1 VSAAP
6 DPRSAPVPTPV
17 SVVIPAHDEEAVI
30 GRCLDALTRDAD
42 PGELEVVV
50 VCNGCTDGTAAVAR
64 EALPAATV
72 VELAV
77 ASKSAALNAGDE
89 HATRFPRLYLDAD
102 IELPIGVLRATVRAL
117 ASPGV
122 LCAAPAPAF
131 ELRGRPRLVRAYY
144 ETWRQLPYFTEEM
157 VGTGVYA
164 LSEPGRG
171 RFDRFPDLTADD
183 QFVLQQF
190 APAERRSLGDQHF
203 VVHTPTT
210 LAGLVAI
217 RRRAYRGA
225 AELAA
230 SGRAP
235 HGRATGAGRRLLQLA
250 SSPRNWFPVAVFVTI
265 SAFAKLRARFGA
277 GHAWERDDS
286 ARQAAEGPRVT

>member
-1 VSAAP
+1 M
-6 DPRSAPVPTPV
+6 PVPTPV
-17 SVVIPAHDEEAVI
+17 SVIIPAHDEEAVI
-30 GRCLDALTRDAD
+30 GRCLDALTHGAE

-50 VCNGCTDGTAAVAR
+50 VCNGCRDRTAAVAR
-64 EALPAATV
+64 AAQPAATV
-72 VELAV
+72 VELTV

-89 HATRFPRLYLDAD
+89 HATRFPRVYLDAD

-131 ELRGRPRLVRAYY
+131 ELGGRPRLVRAYY
-144 ETWRQLPYFTEEM
+144 DVWQQLPYLTEEM

-164 LSEPGRG
+164 LSEPGRH

-190 APAERRSLGDQHF
+190 ARRERRSLPDEHF

-210 LAGLVAI
+210 LKGLVAI
-217 RRRAYRGA
+217 RKRAYRGT
-225 AELAA
+225 AELEAC
-230 SGRAP
+230 GVP
-235 HGRATGAGRRLLQLA
+235 HGKATGAGLRLLELA
-250 SSPRNWFPVAVFVTI
+250 SSPRNWFPVAVYVTI
-265 SAFAKLRARFGA
+265 SAIAKLRARFG
-277 GHAWERDDS
+277 GGRAWERDDS

>member
-1 VSAAP
+1 MI
-6 DPRSAPVPTPV
+6 
-17 SVVIPAHDEEAVI
+17 IPAHDEEAVI
-30 GRCLDALTRDAD
+30 ARCLDALTLDAE

-50 VCNGCTDGTAAVAR
+50 VCNGCHDRTAAVAR
-64 EALPAATV
+64 EALPTANV
-72 VELAV
+72 VELDV

-89 HATRFPRLYLDAD
+89 QATRFPRVYLDAD
-102 IELPIGVLRATVRAL
+102 IELPISVLRATVQAL
-117 ASPGV
+117 AAPGV

-144 ETWRQLPYFTEEM
+144 EVWQQLPYLTEEM

-164 LSEPGRG
+164 LAEPGRR

-190 APAERRSLGDQHF
+190 DRGERRSLADQHF

-210 LAGLVAI
+210 LQGLVAI

-225 AELAA
+225 AELEA

-235 HGRATGAGRRLLQLA
+235 HGKATGAGRRLLQLA
-250 SSPRNWFPVAVFVTI
+250 SSPRNWFSVAVFVTVT
-265 SAFAKLRARFGA
+265 AFAKLRARFG
-277 GHAWERDDS
+277 GGRSWERDDS
-286 ARQAAEGPRVT
+286 ARRAAEGPRVP